1 MTRKLPFAT
10 IENLRDFGDYAAG
23 HRHMKK
29 GVLYRSAHQ
38 AEASDEE
45 LDALAALGLS
55 LIVDLRRPGERQRAP
70 SRRWKGFAAE
80 VIANDHPEEGDD
92 PWQTFMKEAEI
103 TADSMRRYMV
113 DYYHA
118 APFEHR
124 HVDLYTRWFQRL
136 GETEG
141 ATLVHCAAGK
151 DRTGILCALTHHI
164 AGVHPDDIMADY
176 LLTNDE
182 ERFARRMPLFAAH
195 VEELTGRRPDDAAMR
210 TTMGVEPEYLE
221 TALAVMIARHGS
233 IDGYLKEALGVD
245 SARRAAIE
253 RRILV

>member
-233 IDGYLKEALGVD
+233 IDGYLTEALGVD

>member
-1 MTRKLPFAT
+1 MTRKLPFTT

-29 GVLYRSAHQ
+29 GVLFRSAHQ

-45 LDALAALGLS
+45 LEALAALGLS
-55 LIVDLRRPGERQRAP
+55 LIVDLRRPGERERMP

-80 VIANDHPEEGDD
+80 VIANDHPEVGDD
-92 PWQTFMKEAEI
+92 PWQTFMKTTEI
-103 TADSMRRYMV
+103 TADSMRAYMLT
-113 DYYHA
+113 YYDA
-118 APFEHR
+118 APHEAR
-124 HVDLYTRWFQRL
+124 HIDLYTRWFQRL
-136 GETEG
+136 GETDG

-164 AGVHPDDIMADY
+164 AGVHPDDIIADY

-195 VEELTGRRPDDAAMR
+195 VEELTGRRPSDEAMR
-210 TTMGVEPEYLE
+210 TTMGVEAEYLE
-221 TALAVMIARHGS
+221 RAFAAMRRDNGS
-233 IDGYLKEALGVD
+233 IDGYLRDVLGVD
-245 SARRAAIE
+245 AERRAAVE

>member
-1 MTRKLPFAT
+1 MTRKLPFTT

-23 HRHMKK
+23 HRHMRK
-29 GVLYRSAHQ
+29 GVLFRSAHQ

-45 LDALAALGLS
+45 LEALSRLGLS
-55 LIVDLRRPGERQRAP
+55 LIVDLRRPGERERNP
-70 SRRWKGFAAE
+70 SRRWKDFAAE
-80 VIANDHPEEGDD
+80 VIANDHPEEDDD
-92 PWQTFMKEAEI
+92 PWRRFMASGAVTSE
-103 TADSMRRYMV
+103 TMRAYMLT
-113 DYYHA
+113 YYDN
-118 APFEHR
+118 APHDPR
-124 HVDLYTRWFQRL
+124 HLDTYSRWFARL

-182 ERFARRMPLFAAH
+182 ERFARRIPQFAAH
-195 VEELTGRRPDDAAMR
+195 VEELTGHRPDDEALR
-210 TTMGVEPEYLE
+210 TAMGVEAAYLE
-221 TALAVMIARHGS
+221 RAWTAMKERHGS
-233 IDGYLKEALGVD
+233 IDGYLREALGVD
-245 SARRAAIE
+245 DARRAAVE

>member
-1 MTRKLPFAT
+1 MTRKLPFTT

-23 HRHMKK
+23 HRHMRK
-29 GVLYRSAHQ
+29 GVLFRSAHQ

-45 LDALAALGLS
+45 LEALRALGLS
-55 LIVDLRRPGERQRAP
+55 LIVDLRRPGERERMP
-70 SRRWKGFAAE
+70 SRRWQGFAAE
-80 VIANDHPEEGDD
+80 VIANDHPEVGDD
-92 PWQTFMKEAEI
+92 PWQTFMKTTAI
-103 TADSMRRYMV
+103 TSDSMRAYMLT
-113 DYYHA
+113 YYDV
-118 APFEHR
+118 APHEVR
-124 HVDLYTRWFQRL
+124 HVDLYTRWFARL

-182 ERFARRMPLFAAH
+182 ERFARRMPQFAAH
-195 VEELTGRRPDDAAMR
+195 VEELTGVRPDEAAMR
-210 TTMGVEPEYLE
+210 TTMGVEAEYLDR
-221 TALAVMIARHGS
+221 AIAAMKRDNGS
-233 IDGYLKEALGVD
+233 IDGYLRDVLGVD
-245 SARRAAIE
+245 DARRAAIE

>member
-1 MTRKLPFAT
+1 MTRKLPFTT

-23 HRHMKK
+23 HRQMRK
-29 GVLYRSAHQ
+29 GVLFRSAHQ

-45 LDALAALGLS
+45 LEALAALGVS
-55 LIVDLRRPGERQRAP
+55 LIVDLRRPGERERMP

-92 PWQTFMKEAEI
+92 PWQTFMKTTEI
-103 TADSMRRYMV
+103 TAESMRDYMLA
-113 DYYHA
+113 YYDA
-118 APFEHR
+118 APHEPR
-124 HVDLYTRWFQRL
+124 HVDLYTRWFRRL

-195 VEELTGRRPDDAAMR
+195 VEELTGRRPDERAMR
-210 TTMGVEPEYLE
+210 TTMGVEAEYLQR
-221 TALAVMIARHGS
+221 ALAAMVRHNGS
-233 IDGYLKEALGVD
+233 IDGYLRDVLGLD
-245 SARRAAIE
+245 DAGRAAVE